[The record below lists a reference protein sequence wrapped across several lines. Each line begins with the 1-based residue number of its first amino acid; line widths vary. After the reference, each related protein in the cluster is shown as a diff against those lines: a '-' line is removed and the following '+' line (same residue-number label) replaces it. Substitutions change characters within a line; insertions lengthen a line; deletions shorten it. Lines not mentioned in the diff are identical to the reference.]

1 MPELATRL
9 SNASAPATIAM
20 SIRAR
25 ALRAAGHDVISLALG
40 EPDFATPTHVIDAAH
55 AAALAGQ
62 TKYPPV
68 DGTLALKQ
76 AVVAK
81 FARENDLDYALNE
94 VMVANGGKQILFNA
108 LMATLDP
115 GDEVVIPAPYWA
127 SYPLTVELLGGVPV
141 FAECQEAD
149 GFRLK
154 PETLERAIG
163 PRTKW
168 VILNFP
174 NNPTGAVCPEGDLLA
189 LGEVLLR
196 HPDLWILC
204 DEIYEHLVF
213 GDVPHVSLA
222 CAVPALHDRIL
233 TLSGVSKSYA
243 MTGWRIGYAG
253 GPASLVK
260 AMLVIQSN
268 ATSGASSVSQAAAVA
283 ALNGPQELLPVMRDT
298 YRRRRDLVVEAL
310 RSIPGMTCAM
320 PDGAFYA
327 YPGIAGCL
335 GRTSAGGKPIRTDDD
350 FALAL
355 LDEQHVAVVSGSA
368 FGMSPYLRL
377 SVAADDESLAE
388 ACRRIARFCADMR

>member
-1 MPELATRL
+1 MPALATKL

-55 AAALAGQ
+55 AAALDGQ

-141 FAECQEAD
+141 FAECLEAD
-149 GFRLK
+149 CFRLK
-154 PETLERAIG
+154 PEALERAIG

-174 NNPTGAVCPEGDLLA
+174 NNPTGAVCPADDLRA
-189 LGEVLLR
+189 LGKVLLR

-213 GDVPHVSLA
+213 RDVPHVSLA

-243 MTGWRIGYAG
+243 MTGWRIGYAA
-253 GPASLVK
+253 GPASLIK